1 MLSRSPCREDAPQE
15 PEVLRIGTSQGN
27 VRSMLMR
34 EVFSLARDV
43 PLAGYWR
50 LGSATDIWSRVCGL
64 LPHDPFTFASTGLV
78 RAEAACPG
86 GPRSALASA
95 SRGSDARP
103 PLRVNGYE
111 TPFVERDNESPA
123 ATRDSRNLLFAGY
136 PSRASLVD
144 KARSDLRR
152 V

>member
-1 MLSRSPCREDAPQE
+1 
-15 PEVLRIGTSQGN
+15 
-27 VRSMLMR
+27 MLMR

-86 GPRSALASA
+86 GPRSASL
-95 SRGSDARP
+95 GQ
-103 PLRVNGYE
+103 RVAWIRC
-111 TPFVERDNESPA
+111 TPSVTSER
-123 ATRDSRNLLFAGY
+123 L
-136 PSRASLVD
+136 
-144 KARSDLRR
+144 
-152 V
+152 